1 MLCQSQ
7 AGIVASLV
15 QYFCCNPILGVLQ
28 GRRKERVMGLIVQCG
43 WCGKIIYDGILLDN
57 GREWHGVSHTI
68 CGDCL
73 QIEREKMAGAYAE
86 EGAP

>member
-1 MLCQSQ
+1 
-7 AGIVASLV
+7 
-15 QYFCCNPILGVLQ
+15 
-28 GRRKERVMGLIVQCG
+28 MGLIVQCG